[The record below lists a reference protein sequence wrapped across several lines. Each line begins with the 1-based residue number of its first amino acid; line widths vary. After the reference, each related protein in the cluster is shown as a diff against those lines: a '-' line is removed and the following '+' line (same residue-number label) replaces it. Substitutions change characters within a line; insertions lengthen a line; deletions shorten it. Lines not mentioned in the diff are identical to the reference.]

1 MRLREGHVTTASGP
15 HAGRRREASCMRE
28 AQDDDQQWCRARRHP
43 SLPCVCVTSSG
54 TGKAWQ
60 REATWARRVTRLVWR
75 LQREEYMTIAEL
87 LST

>member
-28 AQDDDQQWCRARRHP
+28 AQDDDQQWCRARRHQ
-43 SLPCVCVTSSG
+43 SLPCVCDLIRNGESL
-54 TGKAWQ
+54 
-60 REATWARRVTRLVWR
+60 ATRSDMARRVTRLVWS

>member
-43 SLPCVCVTSSG
+43 SLPCVCDLIRNGESLATRSDMGAARDAPRV
-54 TGKAWQ
+54 
-60 REATWARRVTRLVWR
+60 EA
-75 LQREEYMTIAEL
+75 AERGIYDNRGAA
-87 LST
+87 